1 MLDGYCTKAEK
12 AWHLLPHSPLLRML
26 LHGQTQIPCYCGIF
40 MGICPDFMGRVFPRE
55 FYMHACSFLDYV
67 CMGKLFNK
75 GGLRKTVIISRA
87 EHVLA
92 AGWAFKKAKRDSD
105 CEDRKFGGKLN
116 SGKNAL
122 AQKWRKVRNWKI
134 RKTLK
139 PVVMYHLLVRT
150 SDPRADPGHLY
161 SSKWCSTD
169 WLLRLGHFLFFLL
182 CSIDCFLNES
192 WVSFPSN

>member
-1 MLDGYCTKAEK
+1 MVIAPK
-12 AWHLLPHSPLLRML
+12 LRKL
-26 LHGQTQIPCYCGIF
+26 GIF
-40 MGICPDFMGRVFPRE
+40 FQARHYWECCYTGKLRYHVIAGSLWVFAQILWADPRE